1 MNLVTAEHLTKS
13 YTERLI
19 LNDTDFSINEGDKI
33 GLIGVNGTGKS
44 TLLKL
49 VAGLEEPD
57 TGTVVRGRNLDIR
70 YLPQNPVFEE
80 GETVLESVLRENR
93 SRYHDQIWDLESQAK
108 AMLNRLGIPEHDQ
121 QIGQLSGGQKKRA
134 ALASVLL
141 SPTDLLI
148 LDEPTNHLDLDSREW
163 IEEAVEAYDGT
174 LLFVSHDRYF
184 INRFAT
190 RIWELADGTITDY
203 PCGFAQY
210 RQMKAQ
216 EEAEKAAAPKPEK
229 EREKPAAE
237 RPQRGNKAQQAARR
251 QLTICERDIARAEER
266 IAALEADME
275 AAACDYE
282 KLNELVGQ
290 KDAAQAELDA
300 LYERW
305 EQLSEEAE
313 G

>member
-108 AMLNRLGIPEHDQ
+108 AMLNRLGIPDHDQ

-148 LDEPTNHLDLDSREW
+148 LDEVLGLVDQEVISREEF
-163 IEEAVEAYDGT
+163 IRFLQSADDGT
-174 LLFVSHDRYF
+174 DLIMTGRVCPDEIRQY
-184 INRFAT
+184 
-190 RIWELADGTITDY
+190 ADQISY
-203 PCGFAQY
+203 V
-210 RQMKAQ
+210 
-216 EEAEKAAAPKPEK
+216 E
-229 EREKPAAE
+229 
-237 RPQRGNKAQQAARR
+237 N
-251 QLTICERDIARAEER
+251 L
-266 IAALEADME
+266 
-275 AAACDYE
+275 
-282 KLNELVGQ
+282 
-290 KDAAQAELDA
+290 
-300 LYERW
+300 
-305 EQLSEEAE
+305 
-313 G
+313 

>member
-49 VAGLEEPD
+49 EAGLEEPD

-148 LDEPTNHLDLDSREW
+148 LDEPTNHLDIQSRE
-163 IEEAVEAYDGT
+163 
-174 LLFVSHDRYF
+174 H
-184 INRFAT
+184 
-190 RIWELADGTITDY
+190 
-203 PCGFAQY
+203 PHCQ
-210 RQMKAQ
+210 
-216 EEAEKAAAPKPEK
+216 
-229 EREKPAAE
+229 
-237 RPQRGNKAQQAARR
+237 
-251 QLTICERDIARAEER
+251 
-266 IAALEADME
+266 
-275 AAACDYE
+275 
-282 KLNELVGQ
+282 
-290 KDAAQAELDA
+290 
-300 LYERW
+300 
-305 EQLSEEAE
+305 
-313 G
+313 

>member
-57 TGTVVRGRNLDIR
+57 TR

-134 ALASVLL
+134 ALDRKSV
-141 SPTDLLI
+141 
-148 LDEPTNHLDLDSREW
+148 
-163 IEEAVEAYDGT
+163 V
-174 LLFVSHDRYF
+174 
-184 INRFAT
+184 
-190 RIWELADGTITDY
+190 
-203 PCGFAQY
+203 
-210 RQMKAQ
+210 
-216 EEAEKAAAPKPEK
+216 
-229 EREKPAAE
+229 
-237 RPQRGNKAQQAARR
+237 
-251 QLTICERDIARAEER
+251 
-266 IAALEADME
+266 
-275 AAACDYE
+275 
-282 KLNELVGQ
+282 
-290 KDAAQAELDA
+290 
-300 LYERW
+300 
-305 EQLSEEAE
+305 
-313 G
+313 